1 MPACKAGKAGGR
13 VHLMLLKVS
22 RYRSDVGGGG
32 GGRPARPLYG
42 RSDAEL
48 GARGSEMRRWELPAP
63 PLLRGAEG
71 TKKLA
76 ETFRE
81 KGW

>member
-13 VHLMLLKVS
+13 VHRMLLKVS
-22 RYRSDVGGGG
+22 RYRSDV

-48 GARGSEMRRWELPAP
+48 GARGSEMRWELPASTP
-63 PLLRGAEG
+63 LRGAEG

-81 KGW
+81 KGR